1 MFDVGDYIISNTN
14 LKYCYDSF
22 IPIFAEILPI
32 AIAAIE
38 RIYGRGS
45 HKAVLSPTIT
55 IFK

>member
-1 MFDVGDYIISNTN
+1 VFDVGDYIISNTN